1 LIELVLKYWQ
11 DGTFEEVYSAQV
23 AHPSEITSLAF
34 DAASNHLAVTNRE
47 GIVQLY
53 DVEATMKLRNV
64 FSVMLPQDI
73 PRAVAFGQMD
83 LGNRNLLI
91 FGLHHGNIHTLS
103 ASDGAITNT
112 LAMNTMM

>member
-1 LIELVLKYWQ
+1 M
-11 DGTFEEVYSAQV
+11 QV
-23 AHPSEITSLAF
+23 THPSEITSLAF
-34 DAASNHLAVTNRE
+34 NAASNHLAVMNHK

-64 FSVMLPQDI
+64 FSMMLPHDI

-103 ASDGAITNT
+103 ASDGVITNM
-112 LAMNTMM
+112 LVMNTMM